1 MQPQGYKLILASKS
15 PRRQELLRTLG
26 WDFEIKLKEVDEVYP
41 PQLRKEEVALY
52 LSELKAK
59 AFKDELNENTVV
71 ITADTIVYI
80 DDMILGK
87 PNGIEDAKR
96 MLRLLSGR
104 KHEVITGVTLQS
116 QAKQK
121 SFYVRSDV
129 YFKALTEE
137 EINYYLNTWKPFDKA
152 GSYGVQDWMGLVG
165 MEKING
171 SYYNVMGLPV
181 KELYEALLAF

>member
-1 MQPQGYKLILASKS
+1 MQQQGFKLILASKS
-15 PRRQELLRTLG
+15 PRRQELLRILG
-26 WDFEIKLKEVDEVYP
+26 WDFEIKVKEVEEVYP
-41 PQLRKEEVALY
+41 SHLKKEKVALY

-59 AFKDELNENTVV
+59 AFQDELSENTVV
-71 ITADTIVYI
+71 ITADTIVCI
-80 DDMILGK
+80 DDLILGK
-87 PNGIEDAKR
+87 PNDIEDAKR

-104 KHEVITGVTLQS
+104 KHEVITAVSLQS
-116 QAKQK
+116 QTKQK
-121 SFYVRSDV
+121 SFYVLSDV
-129 YFKALTEE
+129 YFKPLTEE
-137 EINYYLNTWKPFDKA
+137 EINYYLETWKPFDKA